1 MLMIDCF
8 GLLLISSNT
17 SPNSDHVYNDLPIDL
32 YKFSFANLIKRSYY
46 PPDHGAFERLNFQ
59 IIFSL
64 LKKSWKFSSLLIL
77 LNHFA
82 LALTLFGIGLF
93 GAAP

>member
-1 MLMIDCF
+1 MIDCF

-32 YKFSFANLIKRSYY
+32 YKFSFANLIKRSYC
-46 PPDHGAFERLNFQ
+46 PPDRGAFERLNFQ

-64 LKKSWKFSSLLIL
+64 LKKTWKFSSLLIL